1 MELIEKYFG
10 AELSALQREQLAAME
25 PLYRQWNE
33 KINTISR
40 KDIDQLYLHHV
51 LHSLAIAK
59 VMRFPAGS
67 TVMDLGCGG
76 GFPGIPL
83 ATLFPDVRFR
93 LVDSVGKKIIVADAV
108 ARSLGLKNVE
118 TIHARAEEL
127 NGAVD
132 FVVSRAVTEL
142 GKFLQWSWKQ
152 VRGGDGRGVL
162 YLKGGDLT
170 EEIRKG
176 CKGIRGLESCET
188 YAVSDFFTEEFFET
202 KKVLYLKK
210 SKK

>member
-1 MELIEKYFG
+1 MEPIEKYFG
-10 AELSALQREQLAAME
+10 AELTALQREQFAAME

-33 KINTISR
+33 KINTVSR

-59 VMRFPAGS
+59 VVRFPAGS

-93 LVDSVGKKIIVADAV
+93 LVDSVGKKIIVAEAV
-108 ARSLGLKNVE
+108 ARALGLKNVE
-118 TIHARAEEL
+118 TVHARAEEL
-127 NGAVD
+127 TGQVD

-142 GKFLQWSWKQ
+142 GRFLQWSWGQ
-152 VRGGDGRGVL
+152 IRGGDGRGVL

-176 CKGIRGLESCET
+176 CSGIRGLEACEA
-188 YAVSDFFTEEFFET
+188 YAVSDFFTEDFFET